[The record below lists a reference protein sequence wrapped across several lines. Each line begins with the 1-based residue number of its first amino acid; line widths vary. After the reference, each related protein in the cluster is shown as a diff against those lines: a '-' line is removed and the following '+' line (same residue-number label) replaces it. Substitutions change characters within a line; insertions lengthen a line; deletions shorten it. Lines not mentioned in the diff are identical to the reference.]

1 MKAGHFNRPIN
12 RQIHYN
18 MTTEIEIMTKRIT
31 RILEAD
37 QARVDTSWDLEKRYR
52 ELKFSI
58 ECLLDSK
65 VSEGRKKD

>member
-12 RQIHYN
+12 RQIQYN

-37 QARVDTSWDLEKRYR
+37 QARVDTKWDLERRYR
-52 ELKFSI
+52 ELKFSV
-58 ECLLDSK
+58 ECLLDNK
-65 VSEGRKKD
+65 VSDGRKKD

>member
-1 MKAGHFNRPIN
+1 
-12 RQIHYN
+12 

-37 QARVDTSWDLEKRYR
+37 QSRKDAGQGFERMHY
-52 ELKFSI
+52 ELKFAI

>member
-1 MKAGHFNRPIN
+1 
-12 RQIHYN
+12 
-18 MTTEIEIMTKRIT
+18 MTTEIEIMTKRII

-37 QARVDTSWDLEKRYR
+37 QARVDTKWDLEKRYR

-65 VSEGRKKD
+65 VSDGRKKD

>member
-1 MKAGHFNRPIN
+1 
-12 RQIHYN
+12 